1 MPSRMIKREQE
12 FKITMNSRVYK
23 ISKKTFLVSRNEF
36 KTGILLFNKMLSAN
50 RKDLRCWKR
59 YRNTQYRNVVK
70 YFYK

>member
-1 MPSRMIKREQE
+1 MPSRMIKVDKE
-12 FKITMNSRVYK
+12 FKITTNSRVYK
-23 ISKKTFLVSRNEF
+23 ISKKTFLVNRNEF
-36 KTGILLFNKMLSAN
+36 KTGILLNKKMLNAN